1 MLAVI
6 LNLKEIS
13 ILHLLLNFH
22 FILWFYILWWSPCV
36 LSVLKWELNLIK
48 EAILN
53 LNILIKNEE
62 TDVLY
67 VLFEKR

>member
-6 LNLKEIS
+6 LNLKKIS

-22 FILWFYILWWSPCV
+22 FILLFYILWWGPCV
-36 LSVLKWELNLIK
+36 ISVLKCECNLIK

-53 LNILIKNEE
+53 LDILIKNEQ
-62 TDVLY
+62 TNLSY
-67 VLFEKR
+67 ASFEKR